1 MKIDKIV
8 DAIGQ
13 ADDEMVEKTETY
25 RKPKSKRRW
34 GWLPLTALG
43 TAAALAL
50 GIFILPLFSGEQLLD
65 PSKNSTE
72 YKSQVVKGDYPI
84 ILATYPLMAQ
94 YPDANKLA
102 SEEYDAAFDTWWQ
115 DRRISASTEL
125 VDENAWEEF
134 VQSTLPLFLDTSK
147 GQNAVYS
154 PINIYLALAM
164 LAEVAD
170 GDSRAQILAA
180 MGLDNINTA
189 AKQAGIL
196 WQKHYIDDGAS
207 KSILANSFWLADDFV
222 YKKETL
228 ERLAEMYFAS
238 SFQGEMGSEDYT
250 NALRNWLNEQ
260 TGGLLEESIEGIEF
274 DTDTIM
280 ALASTIYFQ
289 SRWADEFVSENN
301 VEQIFHTPKGGVL
314 TEFMTQ
320 SRTSTYYWHDK
331 FSAISKNLNDMGN
344 IWFILPDEDVSTSEL
359 LNDDAIMELVKADY
373 DYPNQKYLIVNLS
386 LPKFDISSDIDL
398 TDGLKALGITDIF
411 NVAKSDFSAL
421 TENANGII
429 LTKADHAAR
438 VTVDEEGVKAA
449 AYTVLMKCG
458 SAAPPDEKI
467 DFVLDR
473 PFIFVITGNSG
484 LPLFVGVV
492 NNPAA

>member
-1 MKIDKIV
+1 MKVDKIV

-13 ADDEMVEKTETY
+13 VDDGMIEKTEKY
-25 RKPKSKRRW
+25 RKTKTRRRW
-34 GWLPLTALG
+34 GWMPLTALG

-50 GIFILPLFSGEQLLD
+50 GIFILPLFGGEQLLD
-65 PSKNSTE
+65 PNKKSTE

-84 ILATYPLMAQ
+84 ILASYPLMTQ
-94 YPDANKLA
+94 YPDANKLDSA
-102 SEEYDAAFDTWWQ
+102 EYDAAFDAWWN
-115 DRRISASTEL
+115 DRRVSASTEL
-125 VDENAWEEF
+125 IDEKAWEEF

-180 MGLDNINTA
+180 MGLDNIYTA

-207 KSILANSFWLADDFV
+207 KSILANSFWLADDVV

-228 ERLAEMYFAS
+228 ERLADQYFAS

-260 TGGLLEESIEGIEF
+260 TGGLLEDSIEGIEF
-274 DTDTIM
+274 DTETIM

-289 SRWADEFVSENN
+289 SRWENEFVSDNN
-301 VEQIFHTPKGGVL
+301 VEQIFHTPNGGVL

-320 SRTSTYYWHDK
+320 SQTSAYYWHDT
-331 FSAISKNLNDMGN
+331 FSAISKNLNDMGKM
-344 IWFILPDEDVSTSEL
+344 WFILPDKGVSASKL
-359 LNDDAIMELVKADY
+359 LADDAIMELVKASY
-373 DYPNQKYLIVNLS
+373 DYPNQKYLIVNFS

-411 NVAKSDFSAL
+411 DVVKSDFSAL
-421 TENANGII
+421 TESADGII

-449 AYTVLMKCG
+449 AYTVLMMAG

-492 NNPAA
+492 NNPA